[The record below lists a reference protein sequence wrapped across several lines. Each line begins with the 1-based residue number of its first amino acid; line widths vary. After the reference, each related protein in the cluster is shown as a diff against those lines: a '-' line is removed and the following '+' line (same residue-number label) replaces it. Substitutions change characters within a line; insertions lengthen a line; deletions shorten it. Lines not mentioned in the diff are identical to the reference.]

1 MSSNGSSD
9 RALLDLDRD
18 VPTSDEDVR
27 VLRALRAQVPG
38 WLALG
43 PEEIDAMLPADALA
57 RRAATPDDRP
67 PFSLE

>member
-18 VPTSDEDVR
+18 VPTTDEDVR
-27 VLRALRAQVPG
+27 VLRELRRQVPG
-38 WLALG
+38 WFDLA
-43 PEEIDAMLPADALA
+43 PEEIDALLPADAPA
-57 RRAATPDDRP
+57 RRPPTAADRP